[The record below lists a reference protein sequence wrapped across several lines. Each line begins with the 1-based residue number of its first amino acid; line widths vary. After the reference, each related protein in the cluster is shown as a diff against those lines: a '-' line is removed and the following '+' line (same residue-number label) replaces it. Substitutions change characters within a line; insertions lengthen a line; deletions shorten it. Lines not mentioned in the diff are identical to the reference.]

1 MPAFRASDNPIA
13 IACFGFVTFW
23 PLPLRSLPWF
33 MAFNSV
39 STFLPAA
46 SLYFAVL
53 SLLPSDFLPFGQMKE
68 LNAMVA

>member
-1 MPAFRASDNPIA
+1 
-13 IACFGFVTFW
+13 
-23 PLPLRSLPWF
+23 